1 MQPKIYFQPY
11 YAKVDDETHQISW
24 EFPFDLLFSFQA
36 FATEKD
42 ALDFMEKKGYS
53 ISEVNVVRYQ
63 DNDIEKV
70 TILDS
75 DGNVVH
81 ISEMP

>member
-1 MQPKIYFQPY
+1 MK
-11 YAKVDDETHQISW
+11 
-24 EFPFDLLFSFQA
+24 
-36 FATEKD
+36 
-42 ALDFMEKKGYS
+42 KKGYS
-53 ISEVNVVRYQ
+53 VSEVNVVRYQ
-63 DNDIEKV
+63 DEDIEGV

>member
-1 MQPKIYFQPY
+1 M
-11 YAKVDDETHQISW
+11 
-24 EFPFDLLFSFQA
+24 SFCQQ
-36 FATEKD
+36 
-42 ALDFMEKKGYS
+42 
-53 ISEVNVVRYQ
+53 NVVRYQ
-63 DNDIEKV
+63 DNDIEEV